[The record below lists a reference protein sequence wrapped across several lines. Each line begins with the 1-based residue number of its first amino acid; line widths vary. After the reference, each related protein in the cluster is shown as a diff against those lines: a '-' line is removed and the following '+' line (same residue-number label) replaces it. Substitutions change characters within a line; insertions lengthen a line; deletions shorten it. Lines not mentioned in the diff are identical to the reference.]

1 MLEILIV
8 VVLVVAN
15 GFFAL
20 SEMSVMTSRKGR
32 LKHLARD
39 SRGARRA
46 LELAEHPEGFLSSVQ
61 VWITLLGMLTG
72 YFGAETF
79 AERFSPVLAGWGLP
93 PDWAGWIAYA
103 VSFTVILY
111 ISVVFGELVPKR
123 VATIYPARLAAAV
136 ALPMAV
142 MTAIAR
148 PFVAVLAASTKLL
161 LRLLRAEAGDSD
173 RVTEEEIRLLVA
185 EGAEQG
191 VIDDDEK
198 AMVNRVLRLGAR
210 TAASLMTPRTRIVW
224 LDAAAA
230 LEDNLATLREFPFAR
245 YPVYRG
251 DDHEVLGI
259 LEVKRLAGSLGRI
272 DAPALF
278 DALAPPLFVSESTQ
292 AMRLLEILREE
303 QAPMA
308 LVVDEYGEIVGMV
321 TTDDLLGAVV
331 GRGQVPGETSED
343 EPLLIPRDDGSWLV
357 DGRLPVEDTRE
368 LLGVPALPG
377 EDEHDFHTVAGMAVA
392 WFGRL
397 PDTGE
402 AFVWNGWRIEVVD
415 RDGAR
420 IDKLLIARV
429 GRDEDETG

>member
-1 MLEILIV
+1 
-8 VVLVVAN
+8 
-15 GFFAL
+15 
-20 SEMSVMTSRKGR
+20 
-32 LKHLARD
+32 
-39 SRGARRA
+39 
-46 LELAEHPEGFLSSVQ
+46 
-61 VWITLLGMLTG
+61 
-72 YFGAETF
+72 
-79 AERFSPVLAGWGLP
+79 
-93 PDWAGWIAYA
+93 
-103 VSFTVILY
+103 
-111 ISVVFGELVPKR
+111 
-123 VATIYPARLAAAV
+123 VATLYPERLAAAV

-198 AMVNRVLRLGAR
+198 AMVNRVLRLGDR

-230 LEDNLATLREFPFAR
+230 LEDNLATLRESPFAR

-402 AFVWNGWRIEVVD
+402 AFMWNGWRIEVVD